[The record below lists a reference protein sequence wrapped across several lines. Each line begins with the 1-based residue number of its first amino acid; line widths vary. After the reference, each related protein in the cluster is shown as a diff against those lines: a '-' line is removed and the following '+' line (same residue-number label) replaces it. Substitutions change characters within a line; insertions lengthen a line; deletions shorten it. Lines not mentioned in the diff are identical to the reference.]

1 MNRRYSRP
9 CEAPGREHRLG
20 PINVK
25 SVFLDE
31 RLRRLRL
38 IDPALARS
46 ERRVGGTK
54 RTPIARPA
62 LVLPRALS
70 AQNNVPG
77 SVPDRRLEDAPEDGS
92 SSHAG
97 RAAEPLQDR
106 RSSPSVGR
114 VGALRIGRSVRP
126 APSLTGD
133 RGADLHGT
141 QRWSCRRS
149 VCELWGLYQWGSRSC

>member
-77 SVPDRRLEDAPEDGS
+77 SVPDRRERDTLRYFEGGRGRTKCRVAA
-92 SSHAG
+92 HA
-97 RAAEPLQDR
+97 AML
-106 RSSPSVGR
+106 
-114 VGALRIGRSVRP
+114 
-126 APSLTGD
+126 
-133 RGADLHGT
+133 
-141 QRWSCRRS
+141 
-149 VCELWGLYQWGSRSC
+149 